1 MKRFLTLFLTFAILF
16 GLCACGGNG
25 GKKAG
30 LQVGFGRAST
40 LPDEQVTLAG
50 GDANTRKSQ
59 GYMDEIFATCIA
71 MTEGDETILM
81 YTLDTITILESVYA
95 VQEDISAATGIP
107 TENIILNATHDHSSP
122 SFGGSL
128 TETYKAKFTQA
139 CITAATDAIADQSAA
154 EIYYG
159 STHATKLCFVRH
171 YILSNGNQY
180 GTHQGS
186 KTKGNATIASHA
198 YDANDT
204 LQVIKFA
211 RAAED
216 KKDIV
221 LMNMGAHPNIA
232 QAVDRTLISA
242 DWPGYA
248 RAYVE
253 ENTDSLCAVFLSA
266 AGDQGQGSDIKENVL
281 FTGNRRFAELG
292 EAAGKYCVD
301 VLNGEMA
308 KAEGSGI
315 KLSIKQYTGKANKEG
330 TDNSERMAQA
340 VNVNNNMS
348 QHGSSHV
355 LTNQAVAEADL
366 IDSVYEAQGLVNR
379 SKYPDTF
386 TMDIHAL
393 TVGGI
398 SFIFAPYEMF
408 GESSQ
413 YIMDNSPYG
422 MTFIVS
428 CSENPGGHMGYIP
441 SKYGCENSFYEY
453 DVTKF
458 ATGTAEDLAKTYVE
472 MLTELQNAN

>member
-1 MKRFLTLFLTFAILF
+1 MKKLVTLLLTLAIIL
-16 GLCACGGNG
+16 GLCACGGEAG
-25 GKKAG
+25 GKNG

-50 GDANTRKSQ
+50 GDAKTRKSQ
-59 GYMDEIFATCIA
+59 GFMDEIFATCIA
-71 MTEGDETILM
+71 ITEGEETVLL
-81 YTLDTITILESVYA
+81 YTLDTITILETVYT
-95 VQEDISAATGIP
+95 VQEDISAATGIS

-122 SFGGSL
+122 SFGSTL
-128 TETYKAKFTQA
+128 TETYKTKFTQA
-139 CITAATDAIADQSAA
+139 CITAAQDAIADQSAA

-159 STHATKLCFVRH
+159 STQAESLCFVRH
-171 YILSNGNQY
+171 YILSNGYQY

-186 KTKGNATIASHA
+186 KTKGNATIAEHA
-198 YDANDT
+198 YDANET

-266 AGDQGQGSDIKENVL
+266 AGDQGQGSDVAGKSL
-281 FTGNRRFAELG
+281 FTGNKRFAEHG

-315 KLSIKQYTGKANKEG
+315 KLSIKRYTGKANKEG
-330 TDNSERMAQA
+330 IDNAELMTQA
-340 VNVNNNMS
+340 IEVNKNMS
-348 QHGSSHV
+348 QYGSSHV
-355 LTNQAVAEADL
+355 LTTQAVAASDL

-379 SKYPDTF
+379 SKNPDTF
-386 TMDIHAL
+386 SMDIHAL

-413 YIMDNSPYG
+413 YIMDNSPYE

-428 CSENPGGHMGYIP
+428 CSENPEGHMGYIP

-458 ATGTAEDLAKTYVE
+458 ARGTAEDLAKVYVE
-472 MLTELQNAN
+472 MLTEIKNAG